1 MEENVNQT
9 EKEMAENE
17 KQKQAEKAV
26 GETVCL
32 SPLKNKEACIRWN
45 SMTDKTESDG
55 KRSGRK
61 RKTESDGKR
70 SGRKCKLGT
79 DRNDP
84 GTDRTAGGG
93 AERKG
98 TLEQKSRVGDED
110 DERDRKIK
118 RIYIF

>member
-17 KQKQAEKAV
+17 KQNQTGKEVAENEKQNQT
-26 GETVCL
+26 G
-32 SPLKNKEACIRWN
+32 KE
-45 SMTDKTESDG
+45 
-55 KRSGRK
+55 
-61 RKTESDGKR
+61 
-70 SGRKCKLGT
+70 

-98 TLEQKSRVGDED
+98 TLEQKSRVCDED

>member
-17 KQKQAEKAV
+17 KQNQT
-26 GETVCL
+26 GNT
-32 SPLKNKEACIRWN
+32 
-45 SMTDKTESDG
+45 
-55 KRSGRK
+55 
-61 RKTESDGKR
+61 
-70 SGRKCKLGT
+70 LGT

-98 TLEQKSRVGDED
+98 TLEQKSRVCDED

>member
-17 KQKQAEKAV
+17 KQNQTGKEVAENEKQNQT
-26 GETVCL
+26 G
-32 SPLKNKEACIRWN
+32 
-45 SMTDKTESDG
+45 
-55 KRSGRK
+55 
-61 RKTESDGKR
+61 
-70 SGRKCKLGT
+70 KLGT